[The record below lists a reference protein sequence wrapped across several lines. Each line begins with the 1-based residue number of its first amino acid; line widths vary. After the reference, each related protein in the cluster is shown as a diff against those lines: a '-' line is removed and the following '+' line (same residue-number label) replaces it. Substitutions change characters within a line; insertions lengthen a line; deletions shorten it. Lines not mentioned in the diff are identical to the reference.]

1 MSIVD
6 LVQAT
11 LNNTSSILNIFC
23 QLMVLP
29 LAYQL
34 TCIAGNLLVRT
45 NIVLIK
51 KNEFLIINRV
61 EH

>member
-1 MSIVD
+1 MSVVD

-45 NIVLIK
+45 KVVLIK
-51 KNEFLIINRV
+51 KRIFNYK
-61 EH
+61 

>member
-11 LNNTSSILNIFC
+11 LNNTSLVLNIFC

-34 TCIAGNLLVRT
+34 TCIAGNLLVRLFHT
-45 NIVLIK
+45 REISHIR
-51 KNEFLIINRV
+51 FLLNRV